1 MKKGLLLLFLIAI
14 AGSVRAEVV
23 VGKVDIQHILV
34 TINEGKKVREE
45 LKKKYDGRQGE
56 LKKDEEKIKKLQED
70 LQKQSAVLND
80 SARSKK
86 EQEINERII
95 AIQKKSQEYQQEIQE
110 MEQKLKKPIL
120 EKLRGVIED
129 VSKEAKVDMT
139 FEVSTAP
146 IVYAKSK
153 KDLTEDVIKAYNKK
167 YK

>member
-34 TINEGKKVREE
+34 TINEGKKVRDD
-45 LKKKYDGRQGE
+45 LKKEYDARQAE

-70 LQKQSAVLND
+70 LRKQSAVLND
-80 SARSKK
+80 SARAKK
-86 EQEINERII
+86 EQEINDRII
-95 AIQKKSQEYQQEIQE
+95 EIQNKSQKYQQNIQE

-120 EKLRGVIED
+120 EKLRSVIED
-129 VSKEAKVDMT
+129 VSKEANVDMT

-146 IVYAKSK
+146 VVYAKSK

-167 YK
+167 HK